1 MIEFEGGCLCGEVRY
16 RATSAPI
23 RGVICHCPMCRK
35 HSGAPAL
42 AFVHFAAKDFT
53 WLRVQPSRY
62 RSSEFA
68 ERGFCARC
76 GSTLSMHEE
85 VLADRV
91 LIAVGSLDDPARVH
105 IDDHV
110 WTKDRIPW
118 FDVADGLPRFATN
131 SSAVATQASQDRFD
145 PASPSTSLEKRRDPT

>member
-1 MIEFEGGCLCGEVRY
+1 M
-16 RATSAPI
+16 
-23 RGVICHCPMCRK
+23 CHCPQCRR

-42 AFVHFAAKDFT
+42 SFVHFPVQSFQ
-53 WLRVQPSRY
+53 WLGAEPKRY

-68 ERGFCARC
+68 ARGFCPTC

-85 VLADRV
+85 ILADRM
-91 LIAVGSLDDPARVH
+91 LIAVGSLDEPNRVH

-118 FDVADGLPRFATN
+118 FDVADNLPRFPTN
-131 SSAVATQASQDRFD
+131 SSAVKTKARTDR
-145 PASPSTSLEKRRDPT
+145 

>member
-1 MIEFEGGCLCGEVRY
+1 MSDDIHEGGCLCGAIRY

-23 RGVICHCPMCRK
+23 RGVICHCPMCRR

-42 AFVHFAAKDFT
+42 AFVHFRAADFA
-53 WLRVQPSRY
+53 WLHGEPARW
-62 RSSEFA
+62 RSSPAA

-76 GSTLSMHEE
+76 GSTLSMHER

-91 LIAVGSLDDPARVH
+91 QIAAGSLDAPERVR

-110 WTKDRIPW
+110 WTRHQLPW
-118 FDVADGLPRFATN
+118 LAIDDALPRFPGS
-131 SSAVATQASQDRFD
+131 SSAV
-145 PASPSTSLEKRRDPT
+145 PSDAGP